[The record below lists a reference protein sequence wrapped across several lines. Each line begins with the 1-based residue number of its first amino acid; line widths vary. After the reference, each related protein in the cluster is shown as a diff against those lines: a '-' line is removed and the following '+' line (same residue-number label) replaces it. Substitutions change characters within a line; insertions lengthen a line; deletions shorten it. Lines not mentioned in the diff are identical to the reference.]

1 MGVHRARDPVH
12 PHFMLAL
19 QTPGHP
25 WGDFLRRVG
34 SWVFSANPLAP
45 STGSCLRV
53 FAAVDARRLWS
64 ESRSLLPVP
73 CGLVLSSPSSQLL
86 CSSSPSLGLP
96 SHLLPRD
103 QQSVVQT
110 APSLPKAPPAW
121 GSPLSVNLSV
131 TPALSRDTPWDWRVL
146 LPEGWGIQ
154 QNR

>member
-1 MGVHRARDPVH
+1 MFTMHETLCIPTS
-12 PHFMLAL
+12 MLTL

-45 STGSCLRV
+45 STGSCLHV
-53 FAAVDARRLWS
+53 FAAVDARRLRS

-73 CGLVLSSPSSQLL
+73 RGLALSSPSSQLL

-96 SHLLPRD
+96 SQPGACHLLPRD

-110 APSLPKAPPAW
+110 APSLPKAPLAW

-131 TPALSRDTPWDWRVL
+131 TPALS
-146 LPEGWGIQ
+146 
-154 QNR
+154 